1 MFGADV
7 CDCFCFMS
15 NCVWLQHQNDVKNV
29 RSLALTLLVLLEVLW
44 SEEKR
49 LLHTPTEWLILFGLF
64 VEPRLGCAGVLC
76 RFLWWKTQAMPDS
89 EQYKEWKKGRKACA
103 RTGGRGAREIWVQEF
118 RGCGFMARMTRQIES
133 IFAAEKKLLCC
144 CTKPVFQ
151 LLLLWTTAANQD
163 FWTLS
168 TNWSC
173 RLYGV
178 RYSTNKDGESGSYV
192 CPHWS
197 WAAMQEA
204 SVYNELSMNTITVWR
219 ISIIICL
226 FCANRWREKVG
237 GFDFFSK

>member
-1 MFGADV
+1 MYVTAF
-7 CDCFCFMS
+7 
-15 NCVWLQHQNDVKNV
+15 
-29 RSLALTLLVLLEVLW
+29 
-44 SEEKR
+44 
-49 LLHTPTEWLILFGLF
+49 
-64 VEPRLGCAGVLC
+64 VLC
-76 RFLWWKTQAMPDS
+76 QTASGFNTRMMSKMCAAWPWLSSSCWKCCEVKRKGFCTHRLNDWFYLVCLLSPGLAVLVCYVGFYGEKHRPCQTLSSTRS
-89 EQYKEWKKGRKACA
+89 EKKGEKHVQGR
-103 RTGGRGAREIWVQEF
+103 GGGGAREIWVQEF

-173 RLYGV
+173 RLYVV

-204 SVYNELSMNTITVWR
+204 NVYNELSMNTITVWR

>member
-1 MFGADV
+1 MWLLLFYVKLRLASTPEWCQKCAQPGPDPPRPVGSAVKWREKAFAHTDWMIDFIWSV
-7 CDCFCFMS
+7 CWAQAWLCWCVMS
-15 NCVWLQHQNDVKNV
+15 VSMVKNTGHA
-29 RSLALTLLVLLEVLW
+29 RLW
-44 SEEKR
+44 AVQGVKKREKSMCKD
-49 LLHTPTEWLILFGLF
+49 G
-64 VEPRLGCAGVLC
+64 
-76 RFLWWKTQAMPDS
+76 
-89 EQYKEWKKGRKACA
+89 
-103 RTGGRGAREIWVQEF
+103 GAREIWVQEF

-173 RLYGV
+173 RLYV
-178 RYSTNKDGESGSYV
+178 VCYSTNKDGESGSYV

-204 SVYNELSMNTITVWR
+204 NVYNELSMNTITVWR